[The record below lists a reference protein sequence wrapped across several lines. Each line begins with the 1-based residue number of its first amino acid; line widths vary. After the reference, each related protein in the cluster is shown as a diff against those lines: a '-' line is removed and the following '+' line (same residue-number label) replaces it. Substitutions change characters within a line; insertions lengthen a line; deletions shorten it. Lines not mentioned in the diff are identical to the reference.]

1 MIFHIK
7 LLAFAFLNCAVRLK
21 KGLNDGAACG
31 HGTIQVSLLHF
42 VSVCFCLEATA
53 PLKRTRHK
61 YGLWH
66 IQELSIAWE
75 LNPSKYFTVDCSDM
89 ITVQL
94 NRPNSARFRML
105 MMKTMTLLHLKAKGK
120 WIISE
125 KKN

>member
-1 MIFHIK
+1 MLSRTLGTSLAFDFHIK
-7 LLAFAFLNCAVRLK
+7 LLAFAFLNCVVRLK

-42 VSVCFCLEATA
+42 VSVCFCLEATV

-66 IQELSIAWE
+66 IQEQSIAWE

-89 ITVQL
+89 ITVHSSIDQTVQGL
-94 NRPNSARFRML
+94 
-105 MMKTMTLLHLKAKGK
+105 
-120 WIISE
+120 E
-125 KKN
+125 C